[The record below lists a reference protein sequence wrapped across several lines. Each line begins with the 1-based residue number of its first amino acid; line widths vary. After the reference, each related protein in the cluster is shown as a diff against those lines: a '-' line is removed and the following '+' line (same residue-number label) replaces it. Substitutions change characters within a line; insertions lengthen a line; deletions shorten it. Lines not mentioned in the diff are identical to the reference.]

1 MSEGPSVVSLFSG
14 AGGLDAGFA
23 AAGFRVR
30 WASEI
35 DRDAAAT
42 HERRFGLAVDP
53 RDIRRV
59 PGRAIPGAS
68 VVVGGPPCQGFS
80 VAGKMDPDDPRSE
93 LVWEFARVV
102 REKRPAAFVMENVK
116 ALALLAKWDDIRREL
131 LRRFHEAGYEA
142 GFRVL
147 DASAHG
153 VPQRRE
159 RVFFIGVRRELSP
172 PGGPST
178 LFPEPLPGPPP
189 GVREALALLPRHGEP
204 GNAGVCRAAVVPAAA
219 PVMRKS
225 PYAGMLFN
233 GLGRPIRLSGPAPTL
248 PASMGGNKTPII
260 DQLSLD
266 DPALEEWVVGYHA
279 RLLAPGGWPEKE
291 APARLRRLSVEEA
304 AALQSFPA
312 GYPFQGSQASRFRQI
327 GNAVP
332 PRLAEAIAR
341 RLREMLP
348 ALGGPVA

>member
-178 LFPEPLPGPPP
+178 LFPEPETPL
-189 GVREALALLPRHGEP
+189 
-204 GNAGVCRAAVVPAAA
+204 
-219 PVMRKS
+219 
-225 PYAGMLFN
+225 
-233 GLGRPIRLSGPAPTL
+233 
-248 PASMGGNKTPII
+248 KTIN
-260 DQLSLD
+260 
-266 DPALEEWVVGYHA
+266 V
-279 RLLAPGGWPEKE
+279 
-291 APARLRRLSVEEA
+291 LR
-304 AALQSFPA
+304 
-312 GYPFQGSQASRFRQI
+312 
-327 GNAVP
+327 
-332 PRLAEAIAR
+332 
-341 RLREMLP
+341 
-348 ALGGPVA
+348 